1 MRMVHMQAQVIILG
15 AGVSGLTAARV
26 LQDRGIDVLV
36 LDKGRGVG
44 GRVATRWQ
52 GEPDHIR
59 GRWDHGAQFATFR
72 DPDLIRHLQQWN
84 CWNLLEDWLPGYHDA
99 TLARKRPLN
108 GMNAFAKALAKGLK
122 IERGCRVSHLKFE
135 KEIWTLSSENAEPYS
150 APQLI
155 STLPIPQFLDLQHSS
170 LLTLSADELSLLR
183 SVRYARC
190 LTLLAELDGP
200 SGLDLHGYQQLKSGI
215 LEILCDQH
223 QKGISTAHCVVA
235 HANPGF
241 SLEWYDRDRNTAAS
255 VMRAAL
261 QEKLASPIIKVQI
274 HGWKFAKALQRIPRP
289 CLQLQNGCV
298 LAGDGFAGDDLH
310 PRIESAMLSGLAAAH
325 LL

>member
-1 MRMVHMQAQVIILG
+1 MQAQVIILG
-15 AGVSGLTAARV
+15 AGVSGLTVARV
-26 LQDRGIDVLV
+26 LQDRGIHVLI

-72 DPDLIRHLQQWN
+72 DPGLIRHLQQWN
-84 CWNLLEDWLPGYHDA
+84 CWDLMQDWLPSYHDA
-99 TLARKRPLN
+99 ALARKRPLN
-108 GMNAFAKALAKGLK
+108 GMNAFAKALAKGLQ
-122 IERGCRVSHLKFE
+122 IERSCRVSDLKLE
-135 KEIWTLSSENAEPYS
+135 KDVWTLSSENGEQYS

-155 STLPIPQFLDLQHSS
+155 STLPIPQFLDLQQSS
-170 LLTLSADELSLLR
+170 RLSLGADELSLLK

-200 SGLDLHGYQQLKSGI
+200 SGLDQHGYQQLQSGI
-215 LEILCDQH
+215 LEILSDQH
-223 QKGISTAHCVVA
+223 QKGISPAHCVVA

-241 SLEWYDRDRNTAAS
+241 SLEWYERDRNTAAS

-261 QEKLASPIIKVQI
+261 QEKVASSIISVQI
-274 HGWKFAKALQRIPRP
+274 HGWKFAKALQRIPQP
-289 CLQLQNGCV
+289 CMKLQNGCI
-298 LAGDGFAGDDLH
+298 LAGDGFAVDELH
-310 PRIESAMLSGLAAAH
+310 PRIESAMQSGLAAATQI
-325 LL
+325 